1 MIVRKRRAWPW
12 VASAVGVVVVV
23 GVGGGVWYAQHQ
35 GWLGHG
41 SEATGSDHSKMAGM
55 TMPASTDQTG
65 VKGHAEVT
73 IPGEVRQ
80 RIGVTVGKVEQAP
93 LRMTIRTIGIVQAD
107 ETKVAHVHLRTEGW
121 VQEVYVN
128 YTGQQVRNDEHLLSI
143 YSPNFLTT
151 QQEYLNA
158 VKSRQKELA
167 QLAQQRLELWN
178 VPAGEIKE
186 IERTGKPRTYLTL
199 RSPLAGTVLEKNA
212 FVGQYI
218 TAQTQLYVV
227 ADLSTVWVQAKV
239 YEYELPHIDV
249 GQLATATLD
258 AIPGQEFRGK
268 VMFVQPTVEEKTR
281 TVQVRVELSNKEGQL
296 RPGMFAQ
303 VVLDHA
309 MGTGLLLPASAVI
322 RTGMRDL
329 AYRVT
334 APGRF
339 LPVVVKLGPQRYG
352 DRLHV
357 LEGLKA
363 GDEVVTSANF
373 LIDSESRLRVG
384 MGGMA
389 GMPGMEMGDNKG
401 K

>member
-1 MIVRKRRAWPW
+1 
-12 VASAVGVVVVV
+12 
-23 GVGGGVWYAQHQ
+23 
-35 GWLGHG
+35 
-41 SEATGSDHSKMAGM
+41 
-55 TMPASTDQTG
+55 
-65 VKGHAEVT
+65 
-73 IPGEVRQ
+73 
-80 RIGVTVGKVEQAP
+80 
-93 LRMTIRTIGIVQAD
+93 
-107 ETKVAHVHLRTEGW
+107 
-121 VQEVYVN
+121 
-128 YTGQQVRNDEHLLSI
+128 
-143 YSPNFLTT
+143 
-151 QQEYLNA
+151 
-158 VKSRQKELA
+158 
-167 QLAQQRLELWN
+167 
-178 VPAGEIKE
+178 
-186 IERTGKPRTYLTL
+186 
-199 RSPLAGTVLEKNA
+199 
-212 FVGQYI
+212 
-218 TAQTQLYVV
+218 
-227 ADLSTVWVQAKV
+227 VQAKV